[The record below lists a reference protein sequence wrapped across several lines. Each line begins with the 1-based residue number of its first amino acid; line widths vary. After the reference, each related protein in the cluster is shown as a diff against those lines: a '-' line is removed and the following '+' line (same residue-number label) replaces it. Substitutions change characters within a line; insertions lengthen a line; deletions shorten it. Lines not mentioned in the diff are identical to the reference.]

1 MTEVT
6 QRPTCGSTSTK
17 PIVWGYPAA
26 RDPMLRPTVAP
37 CIFTVG
43 QHTS

>member
-6 QRPTCGSTSTK
+6 ERPTYGAISTK
-17 PIVWGYPAA
+17 PIARGYPAA
-26 RDPMLRPTVAP
+26 HDPMLRPAVAP